1 MRLGVAIINSLQL
14 LLPSDADDKHQRPHL
29 AKGEAWGNHTCPGDS
44 WDQHRGVRYQGPV
57 TMEGMN
63 IKPTGRLESLFQIV
77 QIRNQA
83 GGSVLISSVSKGS
96 EEPGL
101 GRRGDE

>member
-1 MRLGVAIINSLQL
+1 
-14 LLPSDADDKHQRPHL
+14 
-29 AKGEAWGNHTCPGDS
+29 
-44 WDQHRGVRYQGPV
+44 
-57 TMEGMN
+57 MEGMN